1 MSLGSSTQLPAM
13 ATPEQS
19 EVCMPLPAAPNV
31 ATFPAL
37 GWVAST
43 LSPLAKE
50 FHPSEEWP
58 VLPVA
63 KKLLACL
70 KLRMQGRA
78 RSLRV

>member
-1 MSLGSSTQLPAM
+1 M

-19 EVCMPLPAAPNV
+19 EVCMPLPAAPTV
-31 ATFPAL
+31 ATLPAL
-37 GWVAST
+37 GWAAST

-58 VLPVA
+58 ALPISRSLVA
-63 KKLLACL
+63 CPKQRK
-70 KLRMQGRA
+70 QGRV